1 MRYFRHI
8 DIYVEILD
16 SLSIHYLLILKVIK
30 GNIYNVCINTV
41 ETIISDIMHLLFT
54 VNIHKLLFVLLS
66 CKVKNYVYNLITSFI
81 LITRSTGLPWSVS
94 LKIGNTSVFVVLQP
108 SSNPKADY
116 TIVLR
121 YICPVPMEIL
131 LSLPFFS

>member
-54 VNIHKLLFVLLS
+54 VNIYKLLFVLLS
-66 CKVKNYVYNLITSFI
+66 C
-81 LITRSTGLPWSVS
+81 
-94 LKIGNTSVFVVLQP
+94 
-108 SSNPKADY
+108 
-116 TIVLR
+116 
-121 YICPVPMEIL
+121 
-131 LSLPFFS
+131 